1 MTVLENAP
9 NAVFENECTMVLF
22 AVVLL
27 QLVVCNER
35 KMMFKWML
43 KPTKCQAQ
51 VLFELFDRKMEKCQD
66 VVLFSMS
73 EIGWFLLLAGFF
85 S

>member
-9 NAVFENECTMVLF
+9 NVVFENECTMVLF

-35 KMMFKWML
+35 KMMFKLML

-51 VLFELFDRKMEKCQD
+51 VFGSTLGQVLES
-66 VVLFSMS
+66 VVF
-73 EIGWFLLLAGFF
+73 
-85 S
+85 